1 MSQHGYGY
9 VPPDGYNLH
18 QGFPHTSQPAYTPA
32 LNTLIAASQGQPS
45 IPESASGPGY
55 GHNLIP
61 GLGLGTHAV
70 SSTQHG
76 SWSHEHLPSWQ
87 VESLSHQ
94 SSQENTQVLPKSQPV
109 TSIPGLSGTP
119 AKPLEDGGVS
129 EDGELEDVYE
139 PMETKQ
145 DAAGTS
151 QTHQQRQVGYEPV
164 DGRERS
170 GSYSPY
176 LSPHEIS
183 QPGDSLLDYFT
194 GDKLIASEVASSAPI
209 DVRDVLPPTPSQTK
223 SMNHSDLEA
232 SKKQAKDAILRL
244 WPLNIRFNNYV
255 SEGVDEALLK
265 SLFKDLGLN
274 FTEATRMTSEPEEKE
289 SATSDGTSI
298 SKALAVE
305 TTKPVLAKPKS
316 AVVDASESRKDR
328 IARLLAAKGSKQGT
342 APAPLPADDAVAP
355 KSAKAVATDVK
366 PTLTQSEK
374 SKLLQQ
380 KMEALKKA
388 REALKQLKPTP
399 VDDKNG
405 FSKGDSTLEAFFK
418 TTSHDGSNAPRNDAS
433 ATVIPGLSWSPSKQ
447 ATSPPQTMQQPT
459 TTLQAVDPSQPRPAP
474 AFDQNTESRPF
485 LINVSEAEEEEDGDE
500 EMELDSPSRPETPS
514 GMPNP
519 PHQQDAVLRDVQAI
533 PDFSIPRQLRSPA
546 SASTPLRSASRNNG
560 SDLESMNKQI
570 EEMKRKI
577 AEAEARKK
585 AKNSRQG
592 SPVLSP
598 LNDSSFEDGCDTTG
612 RPVAPPRFYGE
623 LGHEART
630 ALGTSLEQRSRSRAA
645 SERLPLIEARRRKQ
659 RLKLKA
665 LQSEIARIEQELEED
680 MLEEERLKGE
690 ILSSDSDNEMD
701 TSAPVDLSDSEQE
714 KTLESLQESTCS
726 NPIDES
732 EHPAARSSEQ
742 DQAPEQPDDVP
753 DVDDE
758 ASFPSRDLPPA
769 GKSSAGVAAP
779 NLSNEDIMSTTILPE
794 SNKMNTETF
803 PANNELVPNVPQ
815 SSSLHSDSAEDVD
828 MEDAGYS
835 ADEDVEENSEG
846 DYEPPEANSSAV
858 ASNYGFL
865 EQDSAMLSQT
875 EEVVEASPVTLGAT
889 AAFPGGP
896 ALPEPGSANEDGK
909 LTAPK
914 TSFVP
919 YETPLQYFRAYR
931 FHPSFNQ
938 DVAGGLRSIT
948 YSNKIDVKKEL
959 CPDELAGQ
967 QCPRGSQCEFQHFET
982 MQAPDDQILLQ
993 LGAADHY
1000 DEEQKQKY
1008 IAGLKQLLTD
1018 FRARKVKDFNT
1029 ISQGIV
1035 EFRARFIGDGT
1046 KILPLGS
1053 ISL

>member
-1 MSQHGYGY
+1 MSQPEYGY
-9 VPPDGYNLH
+9 VSPGGYNLH

-32 LNTLIAASQGQPS
+32 LNSFIGASQGQPS
-45 IPESASGPGY
+45 IPESASGPSY

-61 GLGLGTHAV
+61 GLGLGTHTA

-76 SWSHEHLPSWQ
+76 SWSHGQLPSWQ
-87 VESLSHQ
+87 VESLSHR
-94 SSQENTQVLPKSQPV
+94 SSGKNTQGLPKSQPV
-109 TSIPGLSGTP
+109 TSIPGLNGTS
-119 AKPLEDGGVS
+119 ARPLEDGEVS

-139 PMETKQ
+139 PMESEQ
-145 DAAGTS
+145 DAVGTS
-151 QTHQQRQVGYEPV
+151 QTHKQRQAGYQPI

-170 GSYSPY
+170 GSYSPH

-183 QPGDSLLDYFT
+183 QPGDSLSDHYT
-194 GDKLIASEVASSAPI
+194 GDKPTASEAAPSAPI
-209 DVRDVLPPTPSQTK
+209 DVRDVLPPRPSQTK
-223 SMNHSDLEA
+223 SMNRSDLEA

-244 WPLNIRFNNYV
+244 WPLNIRFHNYV

-274 FTEATRMTSEPEEKE
+274 FTEATRMTSGPEGNEP
-289 SATSDGTSI
+289 ATSNGTSI

-305 TTKPVLAKPKS
+305 TTNLVPPKS
-316 AVVDASESRKDR
+316 KPAVVNASESRKDR
-328 IARLLAAKGSKQGT
+328 IARLLAAKGSKQSST
-342 APAPLPADDAVAP
+342 PASLPADDAVAP
-355 KSAKAVATDVK
+355 KSAKAAATGVK

-380 KMEALKKA
+380 KMEALKRA
-388 REALKQLKPTP
+388 REALKSEKPTP
-399 VDDKNG
+399 VEDKNG
-405 FSKGDSTLEAFFK
+405 FSKNDSTPEASFK

-433 ATVIPGLSWSPSKQ
+433 ASAIPGLSWPPSKQ
-447 ATSPPQTMQQPT
+447 ATEPPQAMQQPT
-459 TTLQAVDPSQPRPAP
+459 ATFQAADLSQLRPAP

-485 LINVSEAEEEEDGDE
+485 LINVSEGEEDEDGDE

-519 PHQQDAVLRDVQAI
+519 AHQQDAILQDVQAI
-533 PDFSIPRQLRSPA
+533 PDSSIPRQVRSPA

-585 AKNSRQG
+585 AKSSRQG
-592 SPVLSP
+592 SPVLCQ
-598 LNDSSFEDGCDTTG
+598 LNDSSFEDGSDTAS
-612 RPVAPPRFYGE
+612 RPVAPPRLYGE
-623 LGHEART
+623 LGHEARK

-665 LQSEIARIEQELEED
+665 LHSEIARIEQELEED

-690 ILSSDSDNEMD
+690 ILSSDSDKEMD
-701 TSAPVDLSDSEQE
+701 IFAPVDLSSSEQE
-714 KTLESLQESTCS
+714 KTLESLQESAFS
-726 NPIDES
+726 NPTDQS
-732 EHPAARSSEQ
+732 EQPTARSIEQ
-742 DQAPEQPDDVP
+742 DQALEHADDVP

-758 ASFPSRDLPPA
+758 APFPSHELPAA
-769 GKSSAGVAAP
+769 GESSAGVAT
-779 NLSNEDIMSTTILPE
+779 SNFGNGGIVSTTILPE
-794 SNKMNTETF
+794 SNKVNPEAF
-803 PANNELVPNVPQ
+803 PASDELVPNDSQ
-815 SSSLHSDSAEDVD
+815 ASSLHSDIPEDVD

-835 ADEDVEENSEG
+835 ADEDVEENSDE
-846 DYEPPEANSSAV
+846 DYEPPEANLSAV
-858 ASNYGFL
+858 ASHNDQS
-865 EQDSAMLSQT
+865 EQDSTVLSQT
-875 EEVVEASPVTLGAT
+875 EEVVEGSPVTSGAA
-889 AAFPGGP
+889 AAFPSGP
-896 ALPEPGSANEDGK
+896 ALPEPDSTNEHGK
-909 LTAPK
+909 LVAPK

-938 DVAGGLRSIT
+938 DVAGGLRSMT

-1008 IAGLKQLLTD
+1008 IAGLRQLLTE
-1018 FRARKVKDFNT
+1018 FRTRKVKDFNT
-1029 ISQGIV
+1029 ISQGII
-1035 EFRARFIGDGT
+1035 EFRAKFIGDKT

>member
-45 IPESASGPGY
+45 IPESASGPSY
-55 GHNLIP
+55 GHNSIP
-61 GLGLGTHAV
+61 GLGLGAHTV

-76 SWSHEHLPSWQ
+76 SWSHGHLPSWQ
-87 VESLSHQ
+87 VESPSHQ
-94 SSQENTQVLPKSQPV
+94 NSQESTQVLPKSQPV

-223 SMNHSDLEA
+223 SMSHSDLEA

-305 TTKPVLAKPKS
+305 TTKPVLAKPKP

-342 APAPLPADDAVAP
+342 APASLPADDAVAP

-447 ATSPPQTMQQPT
+447 ATSPPQTIQQPT
-459 TTLQAVDPSQPRPAP
+459 TTLQAVDPSQLRPAP

-519 PHQQDAVLRDVQAI
+519 PHQQDAMLRDVQAI

-546 SASTPLRSASRNNG
+546 SATTPLRSASRNNG

-592 SPVLSP
+592 SPVLSQ
-598 LNDSSFEDGCDTTG
+598 LNDSSFEDGCDTAG

-630 ALGTSLEQRSRSRAA
+630 ALGASLEQRSRSRAA

-680 MLEEERLKGE
+680 MLEEERLKSE

-732 EHPAARSSEQ
+732 EQPAARSSEQ
-742 DQAPEQPDDVP
+742 NQAPEQPDDVP

-758 ASFPSRDLPPA
+758 ASFPSRDLPAA
-769 GKSSAGVAAP
+769 GESSAGVAAP
-779 NLSNEDIMSTTILPE
+779 NLSNEDLMSTPISPE
-794 SNKMNTETF
+794 SNKMNTETL
-803 PANNELVPNVPQ
+803 PANDELVPNVPQ

-858 ASNYGFL
+858 ASNNDFL

-909 LTAPK
+909 LIAPK

-931 FHPSFNQ
+931 FHPSFNR

-948 YSNKIDVKKEL
+948 YSNKIDIKKEL

>member
-18 QGFPHTSQPAYTPA
+18 QGFPHTSQPAYTSA

-45 IPESASGPGY
+45 IPESASGPSY
-55 GHNLIP
+55 GHNSIP
-61 GLGLGTHAV
+61 GLGLGTHTV

-76 SWSHEHLPSWQ
+76 SWSHGHLPSWQ

-139 PMETKQ
+139 PMETTQ

-183 QPGDSLLDYFT
+183 QPGDSLLDSST
-194 GDKLIASEVASSAPI
+194 GDKLTASEVAPSAPI
-209 DVRDVLPPTPSQTK
+209 DVLDVLPPTASQTK

-244 WPLNIRFNNYV
+244 WPLNIRFHNYV

-289 SATSDGTSI
+289 PATSDGASI

-305 TTKPVLAKPKS
+305 TTNPVLAKPKP

-342 APAPLPADDAVAP
+342 TPASLPADDVVAP

-459 TTLQAVDPSQPRPAP
+459 ATLQAVDPSQLRPAP

-485 LINVSEAEEEEDGDE
+485 LINVSEGEEEEDGDE

-519 PHQQDAVLRDVQAI
+519 PHQQDAMLRDVQAI

-592 SPVLSP
+592 SPVLSQ
-598 LNDSSFEDGCDTTG
+598 LNDSSFEDGCDTAG
-612 RPVAPPRFYGE
+612 RLVAPPRLYGE

-701 TSAPVDLSDSEQE
+701 TSAPVDLSDS
-714 KTLESLQESTCS
+714 
-726 NPIDES
+726 DES
-732 EHPAARSSEQ
+732 EQPAARSSEEN
-742 DQAPEQPDDVP
+742 QALEQPDDVP

-758 ASFPSRDLPPA
+758 ASFPSRDLPAA
-769 GKSSAGVAAP
+769 GESSAGVAAP

-803 PANNELVPNVPQ
+803 PANDELVPNIPQ
-815 SSSLHSDSAEDVD
+815 ASSLHSDSPEHVD

-835 ADEDVEENSEG
+835 ADEDIEENSEG

-858 ASNYGFL
+858 ASNNDFL
-865 EQDSAMLSQT
+865 EQDSAVLSQT
-875 EEVVEASPVTLGAT
+875 EEVVEASPVTLGAA

-896 ALPEPGSANEDGK
+896 ASSEPESAYGDGK
-909 LTAPK
+909 LIAPK

-959 CPDELAGQ
+959 CPDELAGR

-982 MQAPDDQILLQ
+982 MQAPEAWLELGADSPNWTDDQILLQ

>member
-1 MSQHGYGY
+1 M
-9 VPPDGYNLH
+9 
-18 QGFPHTSQPAYTPA
+18 A
-32 LNTLIAASQGQPS
+32 
-45 IPESASGPGY
+45 PGHMNIY
-55 GHNLIP
+55 QAG
-61 GLGLGTHAV
+61 
-70 SSTQHG
+70 
-76 SWSHEHLPSWQ
+76 
-87 VESLSHQ
+87 

-170 GSYSPY
+170 GTYCNHAVQAVSYR
-176 LSPHEIS
+176 
-183 QPGDSLLDYFT
+183 LLTNAT

-701 TSAPVDLSDSEQE
+701 TSAPVDLSDS
-714 KTLESLQESTCS
+714 
-726 NPIDES
+726 DES

>member
-45 IPESASGPGY
+45 IPESASGPSY
-55 GHNLIP
+55 GHNSIP
-61 GLGLGTHAV
+61 GLGLGTHTV

-76 SWSHEHLPSWQ
+76 SWSHGHLPSWQ

-94 SSQENTQVLPKSQPV
+94 NSQESTQVLPKSQPV

-194 GDKLIASEVASSAPI
+194 GTYCNHAVQAVSYRLLTNATGDKLIASEVASSAPI

-223 SMNHSDLEA
+223 SMSHSDLEA

-305 TTKPVLAKPKS
+305 TTKPVLAKPKP
-316 AVVDASESRKDR
+316 AAVDASESRKDR

-342 APAPLPADDAVAP
+342 APASLPADDAVAP

-418 TTSHDGSNAPRNDAS
+418 TTSHDGSNVPRNDAS
-433 ATVIPGLSWSPSKQ
+433 ATGIPGLSWSPSKQ
-447 ATSPPQTMQQPT
+447 ATSPPQTIQQPT
-459 TTLQAVDPSQPRPAP
+459 TTLQAVDPSQLRPAP

-519 PHQQDAVLRDVQAI
+519 PHQQDAMLRDVQAI

-592 SPVLSP
+592 SPVLSQ
-598 LNDSSFEDGCDTTG
+598 LNDSSFEDGCDTAG

-630 ALGTSLEQRSRSRAA
+630 ALGASLEQRSRSRAA

-701 TSAPVDLSDSEQE
+701 TSAPVDLSDSGMFIRPKCIMENRTNHNDKEQE

-732 EHPAARSSEQ
+732 EQPAARSSEQ

-758 ASFPSRDLPPA
+758 ASFPSRDWPA
-769 GKSSAGVAAP
+769 AGESSAGVAAP
-779 NLSNEDIMSTTILPE
+779 NLGNEDIMSTPILPE
-794 SNKMNTETF
+794 SNKMNTETL
-803 PANNELVPNVPQ
+803 PASDELVPNVPQ

-858 ASNYGFL
+858 ASNNDFL

-909 LTAPK
+909 LIAPK

-948 YSNKIDVKKEL
+948 YSNKIDIKKEL

-982 MQAPDDQILLQ
+982 MQAPGEWNSPD
-993 LGAADHY
+993 
-1000 DEEQKQKY
+1000 
-1008 IAGLKQLLTD
+1008 
-1018 FRARKVKDFNT
+1018 RC
-1029 ISQGIV
+1029 
-1035 EFRARFIGDGT
+1035 
-1046 KILPLGS
+1046 
-1053 ISL
+1053 

>member
-45 IPESASGPGY
+45 IPESASGPSL

-61 GLGLGTHAV
+61 GLGLGTHTV

-76 SWSHEHLPSWQ
+76 SWSHGHLPNWQ
-87 VESLSHQ
+87 VQSLSHQ
-94 SSQENTQVLPKSQPV
+94 TSQENTQVLPKSQPV

-183 QPGDSLLDYFT
+183 QPGDSLLDCFTGTYCNHAVQAVSYRLLTNVT
-194 GDKLIASEVASSAPI
+194 GDKLTASEVASSAPI

-244 WPLNIRFNNYV
+244 WPLNIRFHNYV

-274 FTEATRMTSEPEEKE
+274 FTEATRMTLEPEEKE

-305 TTKPVLAKPKS
+305 TTNPVLAKPKP

-342 APAPLPADDAVAP
+342 TPASLPADDAVAP

-388 REALKQLKPTP
+388 REAIKQLKPTP

-447 ATSPPQTMQQPT
+447 PTSPPQTMQQPT
-459 TTLQAVDPSQPRPAP
+459 ATLQAVDPSQLRPAP

-485 LINVSEAEEEEDGDE
+485 LINVSEGEEEEDGDE

-519 PHQQDAVLRDVQAI
+519 PHQQDAMLRDVQAI

-592 SPVLSP
+592 SPVLSQ
-598 LNDSSFEDGCDTTG
+598 LNDSSFEDGCDMAG
-612 RPVAPPRFYGE
+612 RPVASPQLYGE

-690 ILSSDSDNEMD
+690 LLSSDSDNEMD
-701 TSAPVDLSDSEQE
+701 TSAPVDLSDSGMLIRPKCIMENRTNHDDKEQE
-714 KTLESLQESTCS
+714 KTFESLQESTDS
-726 NPIDES
+726 NPTDES
-732 EHPAARSSEQ
+732 EQPAARSSEQ
-742 DQAPEQPDDVP
+742 NQALEQPDDVP

-758 ASFPSRDLPPA
+758 ASFPSRDLPAA
-769 GKSSAGVAAP
+769 GESSAGVAAP

-803 PANNELVPNVPQ
+803 TANDELVPNIPQ
-815 SSSLHSDSAEDVD
+815 ASLHSDSAEDVD

-858 ASNYGFL
+858 ASNNDFL
-865 EQDSAMLSQT
+865 EQDSAVLSQT
-875 EEVVEASPVTLGAT
+875 EEVVEASPVTLGAA

-896 ALPEPGSANEDGK
+896 ALPEPESANEDGK
-909 LTAPK
+909 LIAPK

-982 MQAPDDQILLQ
+982 MQAPGEWNAPDS
-993 LGAADHY
+993 Y
-1000 DEEQKQKY
+1000 
-1008 IAGLKQLLTD
+1008 
-1018 FRARKVKDFNT
+1018 
-1029 ISQGIV
+1029 
-1035 EFRARFIGDGT
+1035 
-1046 KILPLGS
+1046 
-1053 ISL
+1053 

>member
-45 IPESASGPGY
+45 IPESASGPSY

-61 GLGLGTHAV
+61 GLGLGTHTV
-70 SSTQHG
+70 GSTQHG
-76 SWSHEHLPSWQ
+76 PWSHGHPPSWQ

-183 QPGDSLLDYFT
+183 QPGDGLLDYFT

-305 TTKPVLAKPKS
+305 TTKPVLAKPKPTL
-316 AVVDASESRKDR
+316 VDASESRKDR

-342 APAPLPADDAVAP
+342 APASLPADDAVAP

-459 TTLQAVDPSQPRPAP
+459 TTLQAVDPSQLRPAP

-519 PHQQDAVLRDVQAI
+519 PHQQDAMLRDVQAI

-592 SPVLSP
+592 SPVLSQ
-598 LNDSSFEDGCDTTG
+598 LNDSSFEDGCDTAG

-623 LGHEART
+623 LGQEART

-701 TSAPVDLSDSEQE
+701 TSAPVDLSDS
-714 KTLESLQESTCS
+714 
-726 NPIDES
+726 DES
-732 EHPAARSSEQ
+732 EQPAARSSEQ
-742 DQAPEQPDDVP
+742 NQAPEQPDDVP

-758 ASFPSRDLPPA
+758 ASFPSRDLPAA
-769 GKSSAGVAAP
+769 GESSAGVAAR

-803 PANNELVPNVPQ
+803 SANDELVPNVPQ

-858 ASNYGFL
+858 ASNNDFL

-875 EEVVEASPVTLGAT
+875 EEVVEASPATLGAT

-909 LTAPK
+909 LIAPK

-982 MQAPDDQILLQ
+982 MQAPEAWLELGTDSPNWTDDQILLQ

>member
-45 IPESASGPGY
+45 IPENASGPSY

-61 GLGLGTHAV
+61 GLGLGTHTV
-70 SSTQHG
+70 GSTQHG
-76 SWSHEHLPSWQ
+76 SWSHGHPPSWQ

-183 QPGDSLLDYFT
+183 QPGDGLLDYFT

-305 TTKPVLAKPKS
+305 TTKPVLAKPKP

-342 APAPLPADDAVAP
+342 APASLPADDAVAP

-459 TTLQAVDPSQPRPAP
+459 TTLQAVDPSQLRPAP

-514 GMPNP
+514 DMPNP
-519 PHQQDAVLRDVQAI
+519 PHQQDAMLRDVQAI

-592 SPVLSP
+592 SPVLSQ
-598 LNDSSFEDGCDTTG
+598 LNDSSFEDGCDTAG

-701 TSAPVDLSDSEQE
+701 TSAPVDLSDS
-714 KTLESLQESTCS
+714 
-726 NPIDES
+726 DES
-732 EHPAARSSEQ
+732 EQPAARSSEQ
-742 DQAPEQPDDVP
+742 NQAPEQPDDVP

-758 ASFPSRDLPPA
+758 ASFPSRDLPAA
-769 GKSSAGVAAP
+769 GESSAGVAAP

-803 PANNELVPNVPQ
+803 PNVPQ
-815 SSSLHSDSAEDVD
+815 SSSLHSDSAEDVN

-858 ASNYGFL
+858 ASNNDFL

-889 AAFPGGP
+889 AAFPGDP

-909 LTAPK
+909 LIAPK

-948 YSNKIDVKKEL
+948 YSNKIDIKKEL

-982 MQAPDDQILLQ
+982 MQAPEAWLELGTDSPNWTDDQILLQ